1 MMQFLTAAQRH
12 RSSAFASVKLRLSRN
27 TLPDQTAL
35 SRSPLKIFSMRNRK
49 AAQPKARTAP
59 HRLPQTVDLIVYTQP
74 LAPAYQYSLPA
85 RLGSKQDHGISG
97 GETNTPLTPMQSGLG
112 R

>member
-1 MMQFLTAAQRH
+1 
-12 RSSAFASVKLRLSRN
+12 
-27 TLPDQTAL
+27 
-35 SRSPLKIFSMRNRK
+35 
-49 AAQPKARTAP
+49 
-59 HRLPQTVDLIVYTQP
+59 VDLIVYTQP